1 MNKVLVSLLLT
12 LGITGMA
19 HAAGDAKAGQSKAA
33 VCGACHGVDGN
44 SPAPNFPK
52 LAGQGE
58 RYLLKQMQDIKAGS
72 TPGAAEGV
80 GRKVLEMTAMLDPLS
95 DQDLADIAAY
105 FSSQKPTVGM
115 ADPALVAQGEKLFR
129 GGKLDLGM
137 PACTG
142 CHAPNG
148 VGNDLAGFPQLG
160 GQHAAYTA
168 KQLTDFREGNRTN
181 DGDTMIMRGIAAK
194 LSNKDIQAL
203 SSYIRGPAL
212 IAC

>member
-19 HAAGDAKAGQSKAA
+19 HAAGDAEAGQGKVA

-58 RYLLKQMQDIKAGS
+58 RYLLKQLQDIKAGS
-72 TPGAAEGV
+72 TPGAPEGV
-80 GRKVLEMTAMLDPLS
+80 GRKVLEMTGMLDPLS
-95 DQDLADIAAY
+95 DQDLEDIAAY
-105 FSSQKPTVGM
+105 FSSQKGSVGY
-115 ADPALVAQGEKLFR
+115 ADPALAEQGEKLFR
-129 GGKLDLGM
+129 GGKLDQGM

-148 VGNDLAGFPQLG
+148 VGNDLAGFPKLG

-181 DGDTMIMRGIAAK
+181 DGDTMIMRGVAAK
-194 LSNKDIQAL
+194 LSNKDIEAL
-203 SSYIRGPAL
+203 SSYIQGL
-212 IAC
+212 H